1 MAAFIGLDLSLTST
15 GVAII
20 TDAGI
25 ATRSFESEKLS
36 PPKQKDTLRQRHE
49 RTVGLV
55 GEVMQFITDT
65 VGYDEPHEICV
76 EQPSYASSGG
86 SGWDRAGYWWLLTDA
101 LWDAYDITPVEVA
114 PTSLKVYVTGD
125 GKSSKAQMIATLARL
140 HPDVDLK
147 TDDEADAFG
156 LALVAA
162 RLGGLEID
170 GELTQKRADTFA
182 KIRARSDAL
191 RA

>member
-25 ATRSFESEKLS
+25 VTKSFESEKRS
-36 PPKQKDTLRQRHE
+36 APKQKDTLRQRHE
-49 RTVGLV
+49 RTAELAD
-55 GEVMQFITDT
+55 EVMRFIYDT
-65 VGYDEPHEICV
+65 ARFDEPHEICV

-86 SGWDRAGYWWLLTDA
+86 SGWDRAGYWWILTNE
-101 LWDAYDITPVEVA
+101 LWDAFEITPVEVA

-125 GKSSKAQMIATLARL
+125 GKSSKAQMIATLARMQ
-140 HPDVDLK
+140 PDVDLK

-162 RLGGLEID
+162 RLGGLAID

-182 KIRARSDAL
+182 KIAARRDAL

>member
-25 ATRSFESEKLS
+25 VTKSFESEKRS
-36 PPKQKDTLRQRHE
+36 APKQRDTLRQRHE
-49 RTVGLV
+49 RTATLAT
-55 GEVMQFITDT
+55 EVLSYIARTLAH
-65 VGYDEPHEICV
+65 DEPVEICV

-86 SGWDRAGYWWLLTDA
+86 SGWDRAGFWWLLMDG
-101 LWDAYDITPVEVA
+101 LWNDYEITPVEVA

-140 HPDVDLK
+140 QPDVDLK

-162 RLGGLEID
+162 RLGGLAID

-182 KIRARSDAL
+182 KIAARRDAL